1 MEWKMNTHKHTNNE
15 IASIENRIKE
25 KLREKDWLAAWETL
39 RVPDN
44 KASRAYV
51 HAVFAGP
58 KPKATISAWR
68 DWIDSY
74 SRGEFAVAL
83 SAHETERAN
92 EIARKDAEYAA
103 KQLAD
108 VATTGKRYSSD
119 GVIYPHALAF
129 VRHKIDDGWRAVKS
143 GIGIVRFEKGDWYTR
158 NFRDRRINAALELLA
173 IRNAKNA

>member
-1 MEWKMNTHKHTNNE
+1 MTKDE
-15 IASIENRIKE
+15 IAAVTGRIEG

-44 KASRAYV
+44 KVSRAYV
-51 HAVFAGP
+51 HDAFAGP
-58 KPKATISAWR
+58 KPGATISAWR
-68 DWIDSY
+68 EWIDSY
-74 SRGEFAVAL
+74 SHGEFAVAL
-83 SAHETERAN
+83 SAHETECAN

-103 KQLAD
+103 KQIAD

-129 VRHKIDDGWRAVKS
+129 VRHKLDDGWCAVKT
-143 GIGIVRFEKGDWYTR
+143 GIGLVRFEKGDWYTR
-158 NFRDRRINAALELLA
+158 NFRDRHINAALELLA